1 MIVIREVGIE
11 RLGRVACVESWDEV
25 GASDAAEALFDVAA
39 LLGLVPEEVLSL
51 GELVARTL
59 GGEYGLE
66 GVGVVARVPGLGGDG
81 HRRGGEVLHLF
92 EVEVETLGDDGEFRH
107 ILLLTT
113 GVGGDEVGDDL
124 LMESFFAVDAVEEA
138 LELVE
143 LLEGGF
149 AHQVEHTVAG
159 VLRRHL
165 QASADVMADEFTG
178 VFLCGTVGG
187 LVFTFI

>member
-1 MIVIREVGIE
+1 MVRGR
-11 RLGRVACVESWDEV
+11 RLCVVVESWDEV
-25 GASDAAEALFDVAA
+25 GSSDAAEALFDVAA

-66 GVGVVARVPGLGGDG
+66 GVGVITRVPGLGGDG

-92 EVEVETLGDDGEFRH
+92 EVEVEALGDDGELGH
-107 ILLLTT
+107 VLLLAS
-113 GVGGDEVGDDL
+113 GMGGDEVGDDL
-124 LMESFFAVDAVEEA
+124 LMEPFFAVDAVEES

-149 AHQVEHTVAG
+149 AHEVEHTVAG
-159 VLRRHL
+159 VLRCHF
-165 QASADVMADEFTG
+165 QASADVTGDEFAG
-178 VFLCGTVGG
+178 VFLCGTVGS
-187 LVFTFI
+187 LVLTFI